1 MCLTLREQALTP
13 HKSVILCFNIFLDRG
28 IYFCIFNIFLHSFS
42 IDFIDYLYS
51 FLAFL
56 DKGFSRFSLFSTSP
70 VNTYFP
76 LCNWKDLQNKPTVYL
91 LLSFPLSLL
100 KMNGFVFSTFSIGE
114 TRETFVISING
125 KHKSNTCQ
133 SLLLCFLYFELVIG
147 GTFVFSTFW
156 IVAT

>member
-1 MCLTLREQALTP
+1 MRLTLREQALTP
-13 HKSVILCFNIFLDRG
+13 HKSIILCFNIFLDRG

-42 IDFIDYLYS
+42 IDFKDYLYT

-56 DKGFSRFSLFSTSP
+56 DKGFSLFSTSP

-76 LCNWKDLQNKPTVYL
+76 ITGKTSKINLQFTYYFL
-91 LLSFPLSLL
+91 FPPSLL
-100 KMNGFVFSTFSIGE
+100 KICGFVFSTFSIGE

-147 GTFVFSTFW
+147 GTFVFSTF
-156 IVAT
+156 

>member
-1 MCLTLREQALTP
+1 MYFQHFPPFFQHWLYRLLIYLSCLSWQRFF
-13 HKSVILCFNIFLDRG
+13 I
-28 IYFCIFNIFLHSFS
+28 IFNISSEYILS
-42 IDFIDYLYS
+42 Y
-51 FLAFL
+51 
-56 DKGFSRFSLFSTSP
+56 
-70 VNTYFP
+70 
-76 LCNWKDLQNKPTVYL
+76 NWKDLQNKPTVYL

-156 IVAT
+156 IVATKGTFVFSIFSVMRYGRNFCVFHKLKMQK